1 MGTTAASRYDGQIQ
15 GFVIKIRELG
25 YKEGDFAVRCLQ
37 WPATAKPTAAMSD
50 LIIVKRLSAEV
61 EIAYAADTDGK
72 WLTSFVDDLNNGVFD
87 LLEQS
92 THQLSVVKPAFESG

>member
-1 MGTTAASRYDGQIQ
+1 MGTHAASRYDGQIHD
-15 GFVIKIRELG
+15 FSIKVRELG

-37 WPATAKPTAAMSD
+37 WPATAKPVAAMSD

-72 WLTSFVDDLNNGVFD
+72 WLLSFVDDLNNGVFD
-87 LLEQS
+87 ALEQS
-92 THQLSVVKPAFESG
+92 IYPLSVVKSELESG